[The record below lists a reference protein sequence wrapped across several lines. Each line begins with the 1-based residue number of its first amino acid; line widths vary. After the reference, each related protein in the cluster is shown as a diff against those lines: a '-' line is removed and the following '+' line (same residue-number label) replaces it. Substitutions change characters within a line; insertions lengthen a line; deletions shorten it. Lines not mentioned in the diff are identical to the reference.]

1 MGINA
6 LPLPT
11 REVFVNIQL
20 PSKMDCNIAFVSC
33 VWLVEGWHDVW
44 GSVFS

>member
-6 LPLPT
+6 LPLHT

-20 PSKMDCNIAFVSC
+20 PIKMDCNIAFVSC
-33 VWLVEGWHDVW
+33 VWLVEG
-44 GSVFS
+44 